1 MLGAELGQEV
11 GRITGQRVL
20 DAEGPKIESTFSAEG
35 IYRTIAVTDLGTY
48 LTIPRSAGA
57 LYGQGQGVLTTAD
70 GQIATW
76 VAQGLGRFTAPR
88 VIRFRGSVIYHTDS
102 SGTLA
107 FINNIVAVFEYEVN
121 EIGNTSARNWELE
134 Y

>member
-1 MLGAELGQEV
+1 
-11 GRITGQRVL
+11 
-20 DAEGPKIESTFSAEG
+20 
-35 IYRTIAVTDLGTY
+35 LGTY

-76 VAQGLGRFTAPR
+76 VAQGLGRFTAQR

>member
-11 GRITGQRVL
+11 GRIICQRIV

-35 IYRTIAVTDLGTY
+35 TYRTIAVTDLGTY
-48 LTIPRSAGA
+48 LTIPRSSWN
-57 LYGQGQGVLTTAD
+57 LYGQGQGVLTTTD

-76 VAQGLGRFTAPR
+76 VAQGLRRFTAPH

-107 FINNIVAVFEYEVN
+107 FINNNEAVFEYEIN
-121 EIGNTSARNWELE
+121 EIGNTSARNWEWE

>member
-1 MLGAELGQEV
+1 MLGAELGQEY
-11 GRITGQRVL
+11 GRIIGQRVL

-35 IYRTIAVTDLGTY
+35 TYRGIEVTDLGTY
-48 LTIPRSAGA
+48 LTIPRPGGA

-76 VAQGLGRFTAPR
+76 IAQGLGHFTAPR
-88 VIRFRGSVIYHTDS
+88 VIRFRGSILYHTDS
-102 SGTLA
+102 TGTLA
-107 FINNIVAVFEYEVN
+107 FTNNIVAVFEYEVN
-121 EIGNTSARNWELE
+121 EVGNTSARNWEWV

>member
-1 MLGAELGQEV
+1 MLGTELGQEV
-11 GRITGQRVL
+11 GRIIDQRIV

-35 IYRTIAVTDLGTY
+35 TFRTIAVTDLGTY
-48 LTIPRSAGA
+48 LSIPRSDGA
-57 LYGQGQGVLTTAD
+57 LYGQGQGVLTTTD

-76 VAQGLGRFTAPR
+76 VAQGLGRFTAPQT
-88 VIRFRGSVIYHTDS
+88 IRFRGSVIYHTDS
-102 SGTLA
+102 SGSFA

-121 EIGNTSARNWELE
+121 GIGNTSARNWEWI

>member
-11 GRITGQRVL
+11 GRIIGQRIV
-20 DAEGPKIESTFSAEG
+20 DAEGPKIENTYSAEG
-35 IYRTIAVTDLGTY
+35 TFRTIAVTDLGTY
-48 LTIPRSAGA
+48 LSISRPDGA
-57 LYGQGQGVLTTAD
+57 LYGQGQGVLTTID

-76 VAQGLGRFTAPR
+76 IAQGLGRFTTPH

-102 SGTLA
+102 SGSLA

-121 EIGNTSARNWELE
+121 GIGNTSARNWEWI